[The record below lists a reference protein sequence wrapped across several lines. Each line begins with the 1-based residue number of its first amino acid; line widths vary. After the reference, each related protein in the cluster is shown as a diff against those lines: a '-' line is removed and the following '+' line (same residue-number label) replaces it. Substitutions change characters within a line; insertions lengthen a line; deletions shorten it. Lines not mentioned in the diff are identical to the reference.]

1 MISFRSLA
9 LAAFLPCAGSF
20 PAHAQSAVAPQREY
34 RVLLVGNSL
43 TYTNN
48 LPALLRAVGASQGV
62 PIATETYAAP
72 GGTLAARQDDG
83 HAANALRARTFDAV
97 LLQEQGG
104 RLAACPASAV
114 EQRKAPCAAS
124 MHAYRDLASIARD
137 NGATV
142 LLFNTWAADDR
153 SQARVTRSTR
163 MLAETYAARVFD
175 AAGAIDAMR
184 KAQPDAPPYPDGT
197 HPSTRASLMLALV
210 LYRDITGSA
219 PLAKDLRVT
228 APLLPVNAA
237 VSAAS
242 PMESQP
248 GLAGDGKAVLVP
260 ASLLA
265 PLVQAIPD
273 AKPSGEMDPSRRR
286 R

>member
-1 MISFRSLA
+1 MMSFRSLV
-9 LAAFLPCAGSF
+9 LAAFVLCAGG
-20 PAHAQSAVAPQREY
+20 PGLAQTAATPQREY

-62 PIATETYAAP
+62 SFTTETYAAP
-72 GGTLAARQDDG
+72 GGTLAERVNDE
-83 HAANALRARTFDAV
+83 HAANALRARKFDVV

-104 RLAACPASAV
+104 RLAACPANAI
-114 EQRKAPCAAS
+114 EQRKAPCGAS

-137 NGATV
+137 NGAAV
-142 LLFNTWAADDR
+142 LLFNTWASNER
-153 SQARVTRSTR
+153 SQARISRSTR
-163 MLAETYAARVFD
+163 MLAEKLGARVFN

-184 KAQPDAPPYPDGT
+184 NSQPDANPYPDGT

-210 LYRDITGSA
+210 LYRDITGST
-219 PLAKDLRVT
+219 PVAKDLRIT

-260 ASLLA
+260 ASLLE
-265 PLVQAIPD
+265 PLVRAIPG

>member
-1 MISFRSLA
+1 MLPRLLLGLSLLFA
-9 LAAFLPCAGSF
+9 PFASVQ
-20 PAHAQSAVAPQREY
+20 AQDPTPTEY
-34 RVLLVGNSL
+34 RVLVVGNSL

-48 LPALLRAVGASQGV
+48 LPALLRVVAASQGTT
-62 PIATETYAAP
+62 ITTETYAAP
-72 GGTLAARQDDG
+72 GGTLAERWRDG
-83 HAANALRARTFDAV
+83 KAAEALRTRKFDV
-97 LLQEQGG
+97 VVLQEQGG

-124 MHAYRDLASIARD
+124 MHAYRDLTSIAQDHR
-137 NGATV
+137 ATV
-142 LLFNTWAADDR
+142 LLFNTWAPDDR

-184 KAQPDAPPYPDGT
+184 KAQPDATPYPDGT

-248 GLAGDGKAVLVP
+248 GLAGDGKALLVP

-273 AKPSGEMDPSRRR
+273 AKPSGEMGPSRRR